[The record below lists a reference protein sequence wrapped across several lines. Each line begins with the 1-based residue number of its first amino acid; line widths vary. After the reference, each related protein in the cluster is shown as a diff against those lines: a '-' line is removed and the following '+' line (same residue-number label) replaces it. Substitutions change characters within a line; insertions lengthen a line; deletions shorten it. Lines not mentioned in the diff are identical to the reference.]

1 MNIEALREYCISI
14 KGATES
20 FPFDE
25 TTLVFKVMEKMF
37 AYIGLEPKDGG
48 FAVNLKCNPEKSI
61 ELRERYQGI
70 NNGIHMSQGLL
81 WNAVCLDSDVPDGLI
96 QELINHSVEEV
107 IKKLPKKK
115 QAEYYESYGKSYE
128 PNICL

>member
-1 MNIEALREYCISI
+1 MNIEQLREYCISI

-37 AYIGLEPKDGG
+37 AYIGLEPKDGR

-70 NNGIHMSQGLL
+70 NNGIHTPHGFL
-81 WNAVCLDSDVPDGLI
+81 WNAVYLESDVPDGLI
-96 QELINHSVEEV
+96 QELITHSVEEV

-115 QAEYYESYGKSYE
+115 QAEYYE
-128 PNICL
+128 